1 MTESDNPLL
10 PLPYGLAST
19 TAGALPLSTVFFT
32 KARKAAVP
40 SVAESGYAEH
50 HRREQA
56 GHFLNSQSSPAASA
70 PMFGAIQGQS
80 YPKC

>member
-50 HRREQA
+50 HRPEQA
-56 GHFLNSQSSPAASA
+56 GHFLASQVQQPLAQCLER
-70 PMFGAIQGQS
+70 FKGKVIQNVS
-80 YPKC
+80 